1 MKMNNK
7 HVFIEAAMNVW
18 KASTKHVQE
27 FDIVIENAFSRKKG
41 ADSCKMASESGLRSD
56 LLEYHIYPMRLEKG
70 RHEAKK
76 GPFLMQLY
84 IKRVF
89 SSIYCPRDI
98 FALLEGAWM
107 AWMPLPRITTY
118 CKVKI

>member
-1 MKMNNK
+1 MKMNIK
-7 HVFIEAAMNVW
+7 HFFIEAAMNVW

-56 LLEYHIYPMRLEKG
+56 LLEYHIYPMRLEKA

-76 GPFLMQLY
+76 RPFLMQLY

-89 SSIYCPRDI
+89 LQFIAQGTY
-98 FALLEGAWM
+98 LLYLRGPGWHGCRCLE
-107 AWMPLPRITTY
+107 
-118 CKVKI
+118 

>member
-1 MKMNNK
+1 MKMNIK

-56 LLEYHIYPMRLEKG
+56 LLEYHIYPMRLEKA

-76 GPFLMQLY
+76 RPFLMQLY